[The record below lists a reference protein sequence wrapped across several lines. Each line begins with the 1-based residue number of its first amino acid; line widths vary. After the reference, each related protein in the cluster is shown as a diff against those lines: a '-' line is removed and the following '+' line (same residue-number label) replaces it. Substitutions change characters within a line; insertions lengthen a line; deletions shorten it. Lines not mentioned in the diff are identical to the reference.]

1 MTTETETRDVWSK
14 DRLMGKQVSF
24 KGIKGPEGEATNG
37 NVAPASPKGRKS
49 KVKADVK
56 IDPMLWGQPGH
67 LTEGEV
73 EIYSK
78 FKDELQTRDAE
89 FRETIY
95 SFGEEEGEVFCL
107 CRWLRARKYV
117 YDDVIKMVEEAT
129 ETRKEAKSKDFY
141 PDPKEALGCDMA
153 TYFAQYPQLYSGF
166 AKNGAPVFISKPG
179 VLNVDAVECIT
190 TLEGIVNFHWYI
202 MQRDFAERLRAQ
214 KAKVPGFKRFECVC
228 ILDLEHLTLSQL
240 TSRALTIIKEQAAI
254 DSICFPETMCKMYI
268 VNGPR
273 FFGATWKLIRGWLDP
288 RTAGKIEV
296 ISDRKKWT
304 EKLLDVVEAD
314 QLPEDYGGKGPNTQ
328 TTIENDNFAGKLKR
342 MHTEVLYLRGHG
354 SVTHEISEEEE
365 VEVTIYTRS
374 PAGAKFTITDVKHGH
389 APWVENYEVKHDG
402 SVEADAMPSLDLVTK
417 QKIPGPHNIKVKAD
431 SNGGRWT
438 THNFLVVFS
447 VYRK

>member
-1 MTTETETRDVWSK
+1 MTTEMRDVWSK

-24 KGIKGPEGEATNG
+24 KGITPPEGETTNG
-37 NVAPASPKGRKS
+37 VVAPASPQRRKT

-56 IDPMLWGQPGH
+56 IDVMLWGQPGH
-67 LTEGEV
+67 LTEEEV
-73 EIYSK
+73 EVYTK
-78 FKDELQTRDAE
+78 FKEEVQKRDAE
-89 FRETIY
+89 FRDTMY

-107 CRWLRARKYV
+107 CRWLRARKFV
-117 YDDVIKMVEEAT
+117 YDDVITMVEEAM

-153 TYFAQYPQLYSGF
+153 TYFEQYPQLYSGY

-202 MQRDFAERLRAQ
+202 MQRDFAERLRKQ
-214 KAKVPGFKRFECVC
+214 KAKDPRFKRFECVC
-228 ILDLEHLTLSQL
+228 VLDLEHLTLSQL
-240 TSRALTIIKEQAAI
+240 SSRALTIIKEQAAI

-273 FFGATWKLIRGWLDP
+273 FFPTTWKLIRGWLDP

-296 ISDRKKWT
+296 ISDRKKWS
-304 EKLLDVVEAD
+304 EKLLEVVEAD
-314 QLPEDYGGKGPNTQ
+314 QLPEDYGGTGQKTQ
-328 TTIENDNFAGKLKR
+328 TTIELENFAGKLKR

-354 SVTHEISEEEE
+354 SVTHEITEDEE
-365 VEVTIYTRS
+365 VEVTIYTRA

-389 APWVENYEVKHDG
+389 APWIENYEVKHEG
-402 SVEADAMPSLDLVTK
+402 SIDPKAMPTLDLVTK
-417 QKIPGPHNIKVKAD
+417 EKIAGPQNIKVKAD
-431 SNGGRWT
+431 CNGSRWT
-438 THNFLVVFS
+438 MQNFLIVFK